1 MRTQFSSTPLFFC
14 FLFCVLIFPAISPSP
29 VEAENSGK
37 IALVMKSLS
46 NPFFAKM
53 EEGARQYAVAN
64 NIPLEVF
71 GVDRETDV
79 DMQIAIVEDLISR
92 GYGGLVIAPADSKK
106 LVPVCAKAVNKGIKV
121 INIDNPF
128 HPPYL
133 EKLGLTIPFVGSD
146 NRVGA
151 AMVADYLKRSL
162 NGKGKVIVL
171 EGIRGVENG
180 EQRKTGFIETITRDS
195 TIEIVASESA
205 NWHTDEAFSLTSKL
219 VAEHPDINAIFCAN
233 DSMALGALQAL
244 ETVGLN
250 GKVLIGAYDNI
261 EEVRNNMRSGQIHA
275 TVEQHPELMG
285 RYGVQ
290 LVWTAMQGKEIAQYH
305 ATPLDLITHD
315 TFGRKVGLLV
325 SNQENPFFALLVQ
338 GTRDAAELFGFDLK
352 VYDAADDDARQL
364 SDMITALAD
373 TTAVL
378 LLNPANS
385 DSIIP
390 GIEMANAKAVP
401 VITVDRKSSGGT
413 VTTHIA
419 SDNVAGG
426 IMAAKAMVRYL
437 GNRGKIIEFEG
448 IPGTSAA
455 HDRGKG
461 FNQVI
466 AARKDIEVSKRIIAN
481 FDRKTARDNMQ
492 QLLNDNISFDA
503 VFAHNDNMILG
514 VLDVL
519 TETGYAKPVITI
531 GFDALPEAIEAV
543 EKGKLSATIA
553 QQPEKMGWVGGR
565 EAARLLRGETLP
577 AETLI
582 ELELIHSGKH

>member
-1 MRTQFSSTPLFFC
+1 MRTQFSNTPLFFC
-14 FLFCVLIFPAISPSP
+14 FLFCFLTLPAITPSL
-29 VEAENSGK
+29 VEADNSGK

-46 NPFFAKM
+46 NPFFSKM
-53 EEGARQYAVAN
+53 EEGARQYAVAS

-106 LVPVCAKAVNKGIKV
+106 LVPVCAKAVSKGMKV

-128 HPPYL
+128 HAPYL

-171 EGIRGVENG
+171 EGIRGVENS
-180 EQRKTGFIETITRDS
+180 ELRKTGFVETITKDS
-195 TIEIVASESA
+195 AIKIVASESA
-205 NWHTDEAFSLTSKL
+205 NWHSDEAFSLTSRL
-219 VAEHPDINAIFCAN
+219 LAEHPDIDAIFCAN

-244 ETVGLN
+244 ETAGLN

-261 EEVRNNMRSGQIHA
+261 EEVRNNIRSGQIHA

-290 LVWTAMQGKEIAQYH
+290 LAREAMQGKEVALKH

-315 TFGRKVGLLV
+315 TFGRKVVLLI
-325 SNQENPFFALLVQ
+325 SNLKNPFFTLLVQ
-338 GTRDAAELFGFDLK
+338 GSRDAAELFGFELQ

-364 SDMITALAD
+364 NDLIAALTD
-373 TTAVL
+373 KTAVL

-385 DSIIP
+385 DSIVP
-390 GIEMANAKAVP
+390 GIEMANSKAVP
-401 VITVDRKSSGGT
+401 VITVDRKSSGGI

-426 IMAAKAMVRYL
+426 IMAAKAMAGYL
-437 GNRGKIIEFEG
+437 ANRGKIIEFEG

-461 FNQVI
+461 FNQAI
-466 AARKDIEVSKRIIAN
+466 AAHKDVEISKRIIAN

-492 QLLNDNISFDA
+492 QLLSDNIPFDA

-519 TETGYAKPVITI
+519 AETGYAKPVITI

-543 EKGKLSATIA
+543 KEGRLSATVA
-553 QQPEKMGWVGGR
+553 QQPEKIGWIGGR
-565 EAARLLRGETLP
+565 EAARLMRGESLP

-582 ELELIHSGKH
+582 GLKLIHSSKQ